1 MKTIKILM
9 AVMFALLMGNILAHA
24 VGVDYMSLPIAFI
37 LLLGSAVLSKGI
49 SMKGSFGEFLTIEAG
64 DSAETKAAK
73 ETFNKIHDDLAQ
85 KGEKGQSELKKAFEA
100 EVKKA
105 VDQNTELKEQLKEV
119 VEQKAAMDA
128 KIGEHEAA
136 ILEINRLRAAN
147 SKAAEKGV
155 TFGDAFNT
163 ALDENMEDIKA
174 FAAGK
179 LKNANKVRMELK
191 AVGDMGLS
199 SISNLT
205 AANVQVAPGI
215 VPYPSRKVHLRD
227 IMSTGRMTTSL
238 YNFLKEI
245 GFDGSIG
252 TWQENSGAKPQFDI
266 RYQEASA
273 EAEFVAGW
281 VRISRKSLDD
291 IPALKSNLA
300 FRLLQKYLDAEDNQ
314 ILNGTGA
321 NGQLQG
327 LYKAGN
333 SIAYA
338 GGKTKSVEMLVDAIS
353 QLEVLNHS
361 ATGILLDPIG
371 YNNVLLSQS
380 TGTTAGV
387 YSLPGGLVSYGGS
400 GTGLEVAG
408 TTSYKST
415 AQSANKFLVGDW
427 QMGAQLL
434 FREDPIVEFFEQD
447 GDNVKNNQITVRV
460 EGRVANVIYY
470 NDAFEYGTFV
480 NPGS

>member
-1 MKTIKILM
+1 MKTIKILSSL
-9 AVMFALLMGNILAHA
+9 MFSALIGGALTMFG
-24 VGVDYMSLPIAFI
+24 LPFAPIVVLLFMVSFI
-37 LLLGSAVLSKGI
+37 PKKVIG
-49 SMKGSFGEFLTIEAG
+49 FGEFLTIEAT
-64 DSAETKAAK
+64 DSPETKAAK
-73 ETFNKIHDDLAQ
+73 DTFNRIHADLES
-85 KGEKGQSELKKAFEA
+85 KGNASAIEIKKLMAD

-105 VDQNTELKEQLKEV
+105 LDANGELKSQVEAILTQKEELK
-119 VEQKAAMDA
+119 A
-128 KIGEHEAA
+128 KIGEHEEAL
-136 ILEINRLRAAN
+136 LELNRFRTAN
-147 SKAAEKGV
+147 AKAAEKGV
-155 TFGDAFNT
+155 TFGEAFNT
-163 ALDENMEDIKA
+163 ALDENMDDIKA
-174 FAAGK
+174 FAQGK

-199 SISNLT
+199 SITNLT

-215 VPYPSRKVHLRD
+215 VPFPSRKVHLRD

-266 RYQEASA
+266 RYQEVSA

-281 VRISRKSLDD
+281 IRISRKSLDD

-300 FRLLQKYLDAEDNQ
+300 FRLLQKYLDAEDNG

-327 LYKAGN
+327 IYKAGN

-338 GGKTKSVEMLVDAIS
+338 GGKTKSVEMIVDAIS
-353 QLEVLNHS
+353 QLEVLNHT
-361 ATGILLDPIG
+361 ATGVLLDPIG

-380 TGTTAGV
+380 AGNTSGI
-387 YSLPGGLVSYGGS
+387 YSLPGGLVSYGGNA
-400 GTGLEVAG
+400 TGLEVAG
-408 TTSYKST
+408 TTSFKST

>member
-1 MKTIKILM
+1 MEELFK
-9 AVMFALLMGNILAHA
+9 
-24 VGVDYMSLPIAFI
+24 
-37 LLLGSAVLSKGI
+37 
-49 SMKGSFGEFLTIEAG
+49 IEAE
-64 DSAETKAAK
+64 DTAEVKSVKEKLNTVYLKSGEAAS
-73 ETFNKIHDDLAQ
+73 TMTN
-85 KGEKGQSELKKAFEA
+85 

-105 VDQNTELKEQLKEV
+105 LAGEIKELIEQNTDFKKELGAVLEE
-119 VEQKAAMDA
+119 KA
-128 KIGEHEAA
+128 KWEEKLQNHEEA
-136 ILEINRLRAAN
+136 ILEINRLRAERTE
-147 SKAAEKGV
+147 AAQKGV
-155 TFGDAFNT
+155 SFGDAFSK
-163 ALDENMEDIKA
+163 ALDENMDEIKL
-174 FAAGK
+174 FSEGK

-205 AANVQVAPGI
+205 AANVQMAPGI

-227 IMSTGRMTTSL
+227 IMATGRMTTSL
-238 YNFLKEI
+238 YNYLKEI

-266 RYQEASA
+266 RYQEVSA
-273 EAEFVAGW
+273 EAQFIAGW

-291 IPALKSNLA
+291 IPALKANLA
-300 FRLLQKYLDAEDNQ
+300 SRLLQKYLDAEDNG
-314 ILNGTGA
+314 ILNGTGV
-321 NGQLQG
+321 NGQLNG
-327 LYKAGN
+327 LYTAGN

-338 GGKTKSVEMLVDAIS
+338 GGKTKSVEMLVDSIS
-353 QLEVLNHS
+353 QLEVLNHT

-380 TGTTAGV
+380 TGDTKGI
-387 YSLPGGLVSYGGS
+387 YSLPGGLVSYGGA
-400 GTGLEVAG
+400 GVGLEVAG
-408 TTSYKST
+408 VTSYKST

-427 QMGAQLL
+427 AMGAQLL

-470 NDAFEYGTFV
+470 NDAFQYGTFI

>member
-1 MKTIKILM
+1 M
-9 AVMFALLMGNILAHA
+9 
-24 VGVDYMSLPIAFI
+24 
-37 LLLGSAVLSKGI
+37 
-49 SMKGSFGEFLTIEAG
+49 EA
-64 DSAETKAAK
+64 K
-73 ETFNKIHDDLAQ
+73 L
-85 KGEKGQSELKKAFEA
+85 
-100 EVKKA
+100 
-105 VDQNTELKEQLKEV
+105 
-119 VEQKAAMDA
+119 
-128 KIGEHEAA
+128 GEHEAA
-136 ILEINRLRAAN
+136 LLELNRFRDAN
-147 SKAAEKGV
+147 KKSAEQGV
-155 TFGDAFNT
+155 SFGQAFND
-163 ALDENMEDIKA
+163 AMDENMDDIKA

-199 SISNLT
+199 SITNLT

-215 VPYPSRKVHLRD
+215 VPFPSRKVHLRD
-227 IMSTGRMTTSL
+227 IMATGRMTTSL
-238 YNFLKEI
+238 YNYLQEI

-266 RYQEASA
+266 RYKEQSA

-281 VRISRKSLDD
+281 IRISRKSLDD

-300 FRLLQKYLDAEDNQ
+300 FRLLQKYLDAEDNG

-321 NGQLQG
+321 NGELQG
-327 LYKAGN
+327 FYKAGN

-338 GGKTKSVEMLVDAIS
+338 GGKTKSVEMLVDSIS
-353 QLEVLNHS
+353 QLEVLNHT

-380 TGTTAGV
+380 AGSTAGI
-387 YSLPGGLVSYGGS
+387 YSLPGGLVSYGGAA
-400 GTGLEVAG
+400 TGLEVAG

-415 AQSANKFLVGDW
+415 AQSANKFLTGDW
-427 QMGAQLL
+427 SMGAQLL